1 MSNAPDGSAP
11 GSVGILG
18 GFQTDFARNLAKEGR
33 DVAELFAEV
42 IEGTLADAGIGA
54 QAIQSIHVGNAFG
67 QLYNGQGHLGAMPAT
82 VVPEL
87 WGVPAVRHEAACA
100 SASMAVLAAMAEIEA
115 GRYDCVLVV
124 GAEQEKNVPSAQGAA
139 VQAAAAWVG
148 HETEGIDYF
157 WPYAFDRIAEEY
169 DKRFGIDDEH
179 LRAIGELNLR
189 NARSNPNAQTRNWK
203 LSSDSFA
210 ADDRAN
216 PVVSGRLRRN
226 DVTQLTDG
234 AAGLVLVSPRMAA
247 ELAGKR
253 TAAGITGKGGGSGSG
268 NGSSGDRASGDTR
281 PGDRASGDTRQ
292 GSGASG
298 DTRQGSGASGD
309 TRPGSGASAGGASGT
324 SRTGASGAKASGA
337 PAVRARITGWGHRTV
352 GLDID
357 SKLKRSAEDPY
368 VMPHVRQAIL
378 DALGRAGIEGVD
390 SLDVIE
396 THDCMTPSEYM
407 AIDHFGITGPGES
420 WQAIEDGSLERSGRI
435 PVNPSGG
442 LIGGGHPVGA
452 TGARMLVDAMRQ
464 VSDSAGD
471 YQIEGATRA
480 ATLNIGGST
489 ATTACFVV
497 ESAEHS

>member
-1 MSNAPDGSAP
+1 MTSAANGP
-11 GSVGILG
+11 TGILG
-18 GFQTDFARNLAKEGR
+18 GFQTDFARNIAKEGR
-33 DVAELFAEV
+33 DVSGLFAEV

-54 QAIQSIHVGNAFG
+54 ERIESIHVGNAFG

-115 GRYDCVLVV
+115 GRYDCVLVI

-148 HETEGIDYF
+148 RETEGIDYF
-157 WPYAFDRIAEEY
+157 WPYAFDRLADEY

-189 NARSNPNAQTRNWK
+189 NAKDNPNAQTRDWK

-210 ADDRAN
+210 ANDHAN
-216 PVVSGRLRRN
+216 PVVCGRLRRN

-234 AAGLVLVSPRMAA
+234 AAGVVLVSPRLAA
-247 ELAGKR
+247 ELAGGGG
-253 TAAGITGKGGGSGSG
+253 TGAGAANGSGS
-268 NGSSGDRASGDTR
+268 SGGPRLRA
-281 PGDRASGDTRQ
+281 
-292 GSGASG
+292 
-298 DTRQGSGASGD
+298 
-309 TRPGSGASAGGASGT
+309 
-324 SRTGASGAKASGA
+324 
-337 PAVRARITGWGHRTV
+337 VITGWGHRTV

-357 SKLKRSAEDPY
+357 SKLERSAEDPY

-378 DALGRAGIEGVD
+378 DAFARAGVSGVGD
-390 SLDVIE
+390 LDLIE

-420 WQAIEDGSLERSGRI
+420 WQAVEDGSLERSGRI

-452 TGARMLVDAMRQ
+452 TGARMLVDAMKQ
-464 VSDSAGD
+464 VSGSAGE
-471 YQIEGATRA
+471 YQIDGAGRA

-497 ESAEHS
+497 AAAPQ